1 LGLRWK
7 FDKDIWIGVERSFE
21 DDEYWGRIW
30 LDEVLPEIY
39 AWGRFREDG
48 ESEAGL
54 GWMLSEH
61 LFWELYYDS
70 RDEDDLSFRIIGNL

>member
-1 LGLRWK
+1 
-7 FDKDIWIGVERSFE
+7 
-21 DDEYWGRIW
+21 
-30 LDEVLPEIY
+30 LPEIY

>member
-1 LGLRWK
+1 LRWK
-7 FDKDIWIGVERSFE
+7 FDQDIWIGVERSFE

-30 LDEVLPEIY
+30 FDEILPKIY

-54 GWMLSEH
+54 GWMLGEH
-61 LFWELYYDS
+61 LSWELYYDS
-70 RDEDDLSFRIIGNL
+70 RDDDDLSFRIIGNL